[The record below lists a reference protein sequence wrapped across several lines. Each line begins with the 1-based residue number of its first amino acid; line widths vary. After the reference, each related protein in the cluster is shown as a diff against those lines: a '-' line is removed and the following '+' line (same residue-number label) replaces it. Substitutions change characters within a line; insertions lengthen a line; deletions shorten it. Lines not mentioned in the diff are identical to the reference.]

1 MRHRGH
7 IHSSINH
14 GFPFE
19 MSEFHLIPF
28 CLKYGLC
35 KRDNWLQITGKFKFP
50 LANAYQWL
58 ADQKNFIWKR
68 ITRRK
73 IATKKTDR
81 TMRHRQCNFLFFYRV
96 DWIRTSDLCVPN
108 AALCQT
114 ELRPANPYPQIDEP
128 VKDKNKPNPTTKFIC
143 LLTSENHPR
152 I

>member
-1 MRHRGH
+1 MRYRGH
-7 IHSSINH
+7 IHSSIND
-14 GFPFE
+14 GFPFK
-19 MSEFHLIPF
+19 
-28 CLKYGLC
+28 CLNSTSFLFVWNMVFAKEIIGC
-35 KRDNWLQITGKFKFP
+35 KSLENLNFLWQMHTNDLLTK
-50 LANAYQWL
+50 
-58 ADQKNFIWKR
+58 KNFIWKS
-68 ITRRK
+68 ISRRQ
-73 IATKKTDR
+73 IATKKSDR

-114 ELRPANPYPQIDEP
+114 ELRPANPYPQIYEP